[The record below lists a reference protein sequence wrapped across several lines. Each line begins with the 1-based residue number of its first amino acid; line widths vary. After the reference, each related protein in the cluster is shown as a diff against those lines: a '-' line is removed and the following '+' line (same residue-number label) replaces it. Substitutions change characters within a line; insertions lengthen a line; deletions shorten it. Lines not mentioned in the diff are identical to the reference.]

1 VSPSESGLASGVVNT
16 SFMMGG
22 ALGLATLASLAAGRT
37 DHLIASAAGL
47 PVALN
52 DGYHLAF
59 VVGAA
64 FAASAALL
72 GAVLLRAGR
81 QVPA

>member
-1 VSPSESGLASGVVNT
+1 
-16 SFMMGG
+16 
-22 ALGLATLASLAAGRT
+22 
-37 DHLIASAAGL
+37 L

-64 FAASAALL
+64 FAASAALF